1 MNGKRY
7 ILGQLNWLKKSL
19 NYLSL
24 NSRNKLLFI
33 IISILVSFLGG
44 YLIYRAT
51 QWGPWAFSDSA
62 AYLSAARNIQ
72 AGKGAIILNSN
83 GSVTPVTEFPP
94 LFPYILSLLTPTEG
108 DFILTAR
115 WLDIILFS
123 ISIFTVGILSFS
135 AFNNPITS
143 LFSSIILAVS
153 PLMVDTF
160 SGFMS
165 EPLFIALLLIL
176 VFLLFEFIKFQK
188 SAILIPVFI
197 ISSLLPLI
205 RYAGILFVICVSSFL
220 VLFRKN
226 FSQKLCKLIPLYI
239 LVCLTPIGVWFLNQ
253 FNNLNKIG
261 GKRFSLNITL
271 VKSVFQ
277 SILQEFKVIGGW
289 FPYAGVYSSEIKNQL
304 FIISFSFL
312 FIFAITIGLMVNF
325 KNKVEKNSKSLY
337 LFQISLMLLIAYI
350 LFIGFTHSV
359 TIPKIDI
366 IDRMMAPIYPFMVL
380 IFFSSFEL
388 LSEGK
393 WLKFIKG
400 GLLIIVLLTIRFF
413 WISTFKAV
421 EMLHADG
428 NGFTSR
434 QYQQSEFL
442 SKLDSLPADQPM
454 ISNSAAFV
462 LFYTNRFPLQV
473 DQFHNRL
480 YGSGN
485 AYGEKSF
492 REKNAALII
501 LYPEFRNYYGE
512 KSDQLLQSLTAGLQ
526 VNFRDEIGGVYYYHE

>member
-1 MNGKRY
+1 MG
-7 ILGQLNWLKKSL
+7 
-19 NYLSL
+19 L

-33 IISILVSFLGG
+33 IITTLISFLGG
-44 YLIYRAT
+44 YFIYRAT
-51 QWGPWAFSDSA
+51 QWGPWAFSDSS

-94 LFPYILSLLTPTEG
+94 LFPFILSLLTPSKG

-123 ISIFTVGILSFS
+123 ISIFTVGLLGFS
-135 AFNNPITS
+135 AFNHPIPS

-165 EPLFIALLLIL
+165 EPLFIALLLMLI
-176 VFLLFEFIKFQK
+176 FLFFEFIKFQK
-188 SAILIPVFI
+188 SALLIPVFI

-205 RYAGILFVICVSSFL
+205 RYAGILFVICVSFCL
-220 VLFRKN
+220 VLFRKKY
-226 FSQKLCKLIPLYI
+226 SQKNYKLLPLYI
-239 LVCLTPIGVWFLNQ
+239 LVCLAPIGVWFLNQ
-253 FNNLNKIG
+253 FNNLNKVG
-261 GKRFSLNITL
+261 GKRFSLNIAQ

-289 FPYAGVYSSEIKNQL
+289 IPYSGVYSSEIKNQFL
-304 FIISFSFL
+304 IISFSFL

-325 KNKVEKNSKSLY
+325 KKTVRKNSRSLF
-337 LFQISLMLLIAYI
+337 LFQICLILFIAYI
-350 LFIGFTHSV
+350 FFIGFTHSV

-366 IDRMMAPIYPFMVL
+366 MDRMMSPIFPFIIL

-393 WLKFIKG
+393 RLWFIKG

-413 WISTFKAV
+413 VISTFEAV
-421 EMLHADG
+421 EMLHTEG

-442 SKLDSLPADQPM
+442 LKLDSLPADQPM

-462 LFYTNRFPLQV
+462 LFHTNRFPLQV

-501 LYPEFRNYYGE
+501 LYPEFRNFYGE
-512 KSDQLLQSLTAGLQ
+512 KSDQLLHSLTAGLK
-526 VNFRDEIGGVYYYHE
+526 VNFRDEIGGVYYYPE